1 MRIVITSTEI
11 VTSVYGVF
19 CRIWNGELEDG
30 GTCTVFVKA
39 IAAERELAELSAI
52 PPPIELTVALLLAKE
67 RPKAPAACICDSG
80 LDPSLVPRAVTGA
93 DGEERLLCAVCGGV
107 FHIPF

>member
-11 VTSVYGVF
+11 VTSVYGAL

-30 GTCTVFVKA
+30 GTCTVFVKV
-39 IAAERELAELSAI
+39 IAAERELVELSEI
-52 PPPIELTVALLLAKE
+52 PPPIELTAALLLAKE
-67 RPKAPAACICDSG
+67 RHGACLCDSG
-80 LDPSLVPRAVTGA
+80 LDPSLVPPVTSA